1 VRSSLKILRNLTL
14 RSKIM
19 LMLLPASLLSM
30 ALAAFIGYVTAR
42 DALTTQVT
50 AQLTAVRSS
59 KKTQI
64 EAYFRNLRDTFGVFA
79 EDVAVVSAAQGFTDG
94 FNQLG
99 RQKLAPERTKA
110 LESFYR
116 ELFTPELNKAP
127 GFENM
132 SAESLIPRTDRGA
145 EAQALFMVENPNKA
159 GERVK
164 LSDHPV
170 SNPYTLAHYTY
181 HPWLSD
187 LAKRLKLYDLFIVS
201 EDGNVV
207 YSAAKEPDFA
217 TNLNDGPYSTTVL
230 GRLFRQVVGEHRRG
244 YVKLSDFEFYAASG
258 GAPAQFIA
266 TPIYANF
273 KLVGVLIGQVSI
285 DEISRTLNGE
295 RSWQADGLGTT
306 GFAYVTG
313 PSMLLRNDHRTFVE
327 RRDEFLA
334 DAKTH
339 GYRDTEVDAMA
350 RQGTTVLRYK
360 MNTEGVRQALQG
372 AGGVVNTDNVL
383 GRKSMQAFAP
393 LSIPDLT
400 WILNVEMEHAEIFA
414 PLERL
419 KWIMMVVA
427 CVLTLLS
434 SLFAMLMAAQFVK
447 PIRALVDGI
456 DAVKA
461 GRTDI
466 QVIKRSDDEIGQ
478 LADNFNTMT
487 LAIKDR
493 DGIIAGKNKAYASL
507 LTRLFPGVVAD
518 RMRAGEEQI
527 IDTVPNVT
535 LIYLSI
541 DGFTYATERMSGRES
556 VGLLNAIVDAFDA
569 AGENAGVERVKTMG
583 EHYVAACG
591 LSVPRLD
598 HAERAVAFVN
608 AVALEVKRLG
618 AEFEC
623 QLGLRASLASG
634 TVHAGLV
641 GNQRFVYDVWGR
653 PLNLVRRLV
662 HETARDEVRITAET
676 YQDLTPDN
684 GFTER
689 PALYS
694 STEGQVACYG
704 REIQLTSTAV
714 PMARDKA
721 SAVPPTVAR
730 TRTDV

>member
-1 VRSSLKILRNLTL
+1 VKTSLPALSNLSL

-30 ALAAFIGYVTAR
+30 ALAAFIGYTTAR

-50 AQLTAVRSS
+50 AQLSSVRSS

-64 EAYFRNLRDTFGVFA
+64 ESYFRNLRDTFGVFA
-79 EDVAVVSAAQGFTDG
+79 EDIAVVAAAQAFTDG
-94 FNQLG
+94 FSQLG
-99 RQKLAPERTKA
+99 RQKLTPERAKA
-110 LESFYR
+110 LDTFYR
-116 ELFTPELNKAP
+116 ETFVPELNRAP
-127 GFENM
+127 GFEKV
-132 SAESLIPRTDRGA
+132 SAESLMPRTDRGA
-145 EAQALFMVENPNKA
+145 EAQALFIAENPNKA
-159 GERVK
+159 GERSQ

-170 SNPYTLAHYTY
+170 SNPYTLAHYTH
-181 HPWLSD
+181 HPWLND
-187 LAKRLKLYDLFIVS
+187 LAKRLKLYDLFIVA

-217 TNLNDGPYSTTVL
+217 TNLIDGPYATTVL

-244 YVKLSDFEFYAASG
+244 YVKLTDFEFYAASG

-266 TPIYANF
+266 TPIYVNF

-295 RSWQADGLGTT
+295 RNWQADGLGKT

-313 PSMLLRNDHRTFVE
+313 PSLFLRNDHRSFIE
-327 RRDEFLA
+327 EKEGFLTS
-334 DAKTH
+334 AKSI
-339 GYRDTEVDAMA
+339 GYRDSEVDAMN

-372 AGGVVNTDNVL
+372 AMGVVNTDNVL
-383 GRKSMQAFAP
+383 GRKSTQAFAP
-393 LSIPDLT
+393 LNIPDLT

-427 CVLTLLS
+427 CVLALLS

-456 DAVKA
+456 DAIKA
-461 GRTDI
+461 GKTDI
-466 QVIKRSDDEIGQ
+466 QITKRSEDEIGR
-478 LADNFNTMT
+478 LADNFNTMAST
-487 LAIKDR
+487 IKDR
-493 DGIIAGKNKAYASL
+493 DNVIASKNKAYASL
-507 LTRLFPGVVAD
+507 LTRLFPTVVAD
-518 RMRAGEEQI
+518 RMRAGDEQI
-527 IDTVPNVT
+527 IDTIPNVT

-541 DGFTYATERMSGRES
+541 DGFTRATERMSGSES
-556 VGLLNAIVDAFDA
+556 MGLLNAIFEALDSTGD
-569 AGENAGVERVKTMG
+569 NAGIERVKTIG

-598 HAERAVAFVN
+598 HAERAVGFVE
-608 AVALEVKRLG
+608 AAEREVKRLG
-618 AEFEC
+618 GEFNSK
-623 QLGLRASLASG
+623 LGVRASLASG

-662 HETARDEVRITAET
+662 HETTEGEMRITAET
-676 YQDLTPDN
+676 YQNLAPGN

-694 STEGQVACYG
+694 STDGQVACHG
-704 REIQLTSTAV
+704 RDIRTMPGAAKTAV
-714 PMARDKA
+714 G
-721 SAVPPTVAR
+721 SSS
-730 TRTDV
+730 DV

>member
-1 VRSSLKILRNLTL
+1 VKSSLQALRNLTL

-30 ALAAFIGYVTAR
+30 ALAAFIGYSAAR
-42 DALTTQVT
+42 DALTAQVT

-79 EDVAVVSAAQGFTDG
+79 EDVAVVSAAQAFADG

-99 RQKLAPERTKA
+99 RQKLTPERAKA
-110 LESFYR
+110 LESYYR
-116 ELFTPELNKAP
+116 ESFAPELNKTP
-127 GFENM
+127 DFEKV
-132 SAESLIPRTDRGA
+132 SPESLIPRTDRSA
-145 EAQALFMVENPNKA
+145 EAQALFIAENPTKA
-159 GERVK
+159 GDRGQF
-164 LSDHPV
+164 SDHPV
-170 SNPYTLAHYTY
+170 SNPYTLAHYTH

-187 LAKRLKLYDLFIVS
+187 LAKRLKFYDLFIVA
-201 EDGNVV
+201 EDGSVV

-217 TNLNDGPYSTTVL
+217 TNLIDGPYATTVL

-244 YVKLSDFEFYAASG
+244 YVKLSDFEFYTASG
-258 GAPAQFIA
+258 GAPSQFIA

-273 KLVGVLIGQVSI
+273 KLVGVLIGQISI

-313 PSMLLRNDHRTFVE
+313 PSMFLRNDHRMFIE
-327 RRDEFLA
+327 HRDDFLRN
-334 DAKTH
+334 AKTH
-339 GYRDTEVDAMA
+339 GYRDAQVDAMA

-360 MNTEGVRQALQG
+360 MNTEGVRLALQG
-372 AGGVVNTDNVL
+372 ANGVVKTDNIL
-383 GRKSMQAFAP
+383 GRDSIQAFTP

-400 WILNVEMEHAEIFA
+400 WILNVEMEHSEIFA

-419 KWIMMVVA
+419 KWTMMVVA
-427 CVLTLLS
+427 CVLALLS
-434 SLFAMLMAAQFVK
+434 SLLAMLMAAQFVK

-456 DAVKA
+456 DAIKA
-461 GRTDI
+461 GKTDI
-466 QVIKRSDDEIGQ
+466 QITKNSEDEIGR
-478 LADNFNTMT
+478 LADDFNTMAAT
-487 LAIKDR
+487 IKDR
-493 DGIIAGKNKAYASL
+493 DGIIASKNKAYASL
-507 LTRLFPGVVAD
+507 LTHLFPVVVAN
-518 RMRAGEEQI
+518 RMRAGEQQI

-541 DGFTYATERMSGRES
+541 DGFTYATEHMSGSES
-556 VGLLNAIVDAFDA
+556 MVLLNAIVDAFDA
-569 AGENAGVERVKTMG
+569 AGQNAGIERVKTMG

-598 HAERAVAFVN
+598 HAERAVGFVD
-608 AVALEVKRLG
+608 AAELEVKRLG
-618 AEFEC
+618 AEFKC
-623 QLGLRASLASG
+623 KLGIRASLASG

-662 HETARDEVRITAET
+662 HETDNDEIRVTAET
-676 YQDLTPDN
+676 FQHLALDN

-689 PALYS
+689 PSLHS

-704 REIQLTSTAV
+704 RQIRSVSTQGPITRDSTS
-714 PMARDKA
+714 
-721 SAVPPTVAR
+721 VAPR
-730 TRTDV
+730 TIV